1 MEKLNQFQKEFME
14 MLAEIQDTC
23 VQIALC
29 QQKDCLEDMLYD
41 VTADV
46 IIAIMES
53 IDGYGK
59 LDFICKNTGQTL
71 KENPSIEL
79 HDIVCEYIK
88 RVS

>member
-1 MEKLNQFQKEFME
+1 MERLNEFQKEFME

-23 VQIALC
+23 VQIALW
-29 QQKDCLEDMLYD
+29 QKKDCPEDVLYD

-79 HDIVCEYIK
+79 HDVNCMM
-88 RVS
+88 

>member
-1 MEKLNQFQKEFME
+1 MERLNEFQKEFME

-29 QQKDCLEDMLYD
+29 QKKDYPEDVLYD

-59 LDFICKNTGQTL
+59 LDFICKNTGQIL

-79 HDIVCEYIK
+79 HDVVCEYIK
-88 RVS
+88 GVS